1 MTSGIPY
8 AIGALLSFGVSDL
21 VYKAGARAGV
31 PAHQFVLVQ
40 GWCFAP
46 LAIAWA
52 LATHGLILAPAI
64 LWGCAA
70 GLFIYLAFYHFAR
83 ALKDGPVTVMAPIFR
98 LSFALTAAL
107 AVAFLGE
114 PVTRLKIAG
123 LILTA
128 FAVWLL
134 LGKARSNATG
144 AAAIGTVRTTRA
156 AYFRVGV
163 ATAALGIANFI
174 YKLGLSAG
182 ATPASLIVAQSA
194 IFVLLST
201 GFAYSLDRHLRPVS
215 QVWRYAGPAALLL
228 LAAFLFT
235 LEGLARGQ
243 ASILVPITQ
252 MGFVVTVA
260 LGCILLRE
268 PLTGRKALGLG
279 IAIAAILTLARS

>member
-1 MTSGIPY
+1 MTPGIAY
-8 AIGALLSFGVSDL
+8 AIAALLCFGVGDL

-31 PAHQFVLVQ
+31 PAHQFVMVQ

-46 LAIAWA
+46 LALAWA
-52 LATHGLILAPAI
+52 LATHGLFLAPAT

-70 GLFIYLAFYHFAR
+70 GLFIYMAFYHFAR
-83 ALKDGPVTVMAPIFR
+83 SLKDGPVTAMAPIFR
-98 LSFALTAAL
+98 LSFALTAIL

-134 LGKARSNATG
+134 LANPGSSASG
-144 AAAIGTVRTTRA
+144 AAALENARA
-156 AYFRVGV
+156 SRASYLRVGV
-163 ATAALGIANFI
+163 ATTALGIANFI
-174 YKLGLSAG
+174 YKLGLSSG

-194 IFVLLST
+194 IFILLST
-201 GFAYSLDRHLRPVS
+201 GFAYSLDKHLKPVS
-215 QVWRYAGPAALLL
+215 QAWRYAGPAAVLL
-228 LAAFLFT
+228 LAAFILT

-260 LGCILLRE
+260 LGCLVLRE
-268 PLTGRKALGLG
+268 PLTGRKSLGLG
-279 IAIAAILTLARS
+279 VAIVAILTLAWS